1 MTSRYITTA
10 AAALSAALVA
20 MPALAETQIRWLS
33 QSLSSSAEYP
43 IETAVIEAIRADGF
57 TVERSEFQALGLN
70 TMDGLR
76 LARTGTFDVI
86 SLQVGQV
93 ASDDPFLEGIDLIGV
108 SVNLDE
114 LDDAVAA
121 YRDVFSDRMVDRF
134 GVQPMAIWAFGG
146 QIFFCAEPIE
156 TLADLQGMKVRSF
169 TASMSALLEG
179 LGASPVTLPFPEV
192 YPALQRGVASCGIT
206 SANSANTGKWPEV
219 TTHVLPLAVASAVQA
234 HVVNAEWWNGLT
246 AEEQAT
252 LTEHFNTLEEDLMA
266 LARRNG
272 DLAVSCTTGGECDS
286 TLYTAYDLELVELAP
301 GDLDTLRSLS
311 EELVLG
317 DWAERCE
324 RVYEGCGAVW
334 NETVGAARGMAVPGV
349 N

>member
-1 MTSRYITTA
+1 MHFKS
-10 AAALSAALVA
+10 LVSAAL
-20 MPALAETQIRWLS
+20 ALACAATSASADTPIRWLS

-43 IETAVIEAIRADGF
+43 IEMAVIEAINADGF
-57 TVERSEFQALGLN
+57 SVERSEFQGLGIS

-86 SLQVGQV
+86 SMQVGQV
-93 ASDDPFLEGIDLIGV
+93 AADDPFLEGIDLIGV

-114 LDDAVAA
+114 LDSAVNA
-121 YRDVFSDRMVDRF
+121 YRDVFSARLDERF
-134 GVQPMAIWAFGG
+134 GVRPVAIWAFGG
-146 QIFFCAEPIE
+146 QIFFCSEPIQ

-192 YPALQRGVASCGIT
+192 YPALQRGVATCGIT

-234 HVVNAEWWNGLT
+234 HVVNGEWWDGLT
-246 AEEQAT
+246 AEEQAK
-252 LTEHFNTLEEDLMA
+252 LTTHFNTLETNLMA

-272 DLAVSCTTGGECDS
+272 DLAVSCTTGGPCESD
-286 TLYTAYDLELVELAP
+286 LYTAYDLELVELAP
-301 GDLDTLRSLS
+301 DDLNTLRSLS
-311 EELVLG
+311 EELVLA

-334 NETVGAARGMAVPGV
+334 NATVGAARGMTIPGIQ
-349 N
+349 

>member
-1 MTSRYITTA
+1 MYLKTVA
-10 AAALSAALVA
+10 SAALTLACATAPAVA
-20 MPALAETQIRWLS
+20 DTPIRWLS

-43 IETAVIEAIRADGF
+43 IEMDVIEAINEDGF
-57 TVERSEFQALGLN
+57 AVERSEFQGLGIS

-93 ASDDPFLEGIDLIGV
+93 AADDPFLEGIDLIGV

-121 YRDVFSDRMVDRF
+121 YRDVFGERLAERF
-134 GVQPMAIWAFGG
+134 GVRPVSIWAFGG
-146 QIFFCAEPIE
+146 QIFFCSEPID

-169 TASMSALLEG
+169 TASMSALLGG

-192 YPALQRGVASCGIT
+192 YPALQRGVATCGIT

-234 HVVNAEWWNGLT
+234 HVVNAEWWDGLT
-246 AEEQAT
+246 AEEQEK
-252 LTEHFNTLEEDLMA
+252 LTGHFSTLEEDLMA

-272 DLAVSCTTGGECDS
+272 DLAVACTTGGECDS
-286 TLYTAYDLELVELAP
+286 ELYTAYDLELVELAP
-301 GDLDTLRSLS
+301 GDLDTLRGLS
-311 EELVLG
+311 EELVLA
-317 DWAERCE
+317 DWAARCE
-324 RVYEGCGAVW
+324 RVYDNCGAVW
-334 NETVGAARGMAVPGV
+334 NETVGAARGMTIPGIE
-349 N
+349 